1 MESNGLSISSAVNG
15 DINEVKLVGRLDVKT
30 AKEAE
35 AAFVEAAG
43 AATSVVLDLSE
54 LDYIASAGLRA
65 LKRLRSGVRANGGT
79 LTIRGTKDDVM
90 EVFEITGFA
99 AMLTFE

>member
-43 AATSVVLDLSE
+43 AARLPKNRRLSC
-54 LDYIASAGLRA
+54 
-65 LKRLRSGVRANGGT
+65 
-79 LTIRGTKDDVM
+79 
-90 EVFEITGFA
+90 
-99 AMLTFE
+99 LTFPSSITLQAPVCAR